1 MPKYIFKFIYE
12 KNSYDIPI
20 KSGLLNEAIYEYFSI
35 LKSDTSNLYF
45 LCNGKEINLSN
56 TNSYTDFKINTNRK
70 YLPIFVF
77 NIKRREKLVNENTI
91 YCPKCSNVAMIEFIN
106 NKISINNCINHH
118 STNDLTFYDFIEN
131 QKFSEKKIICNLCYN
146 NKSMYS
152 KFYSCLC
159 GILLCPLCSA
169 KHNTDDKKHA
179 IISYESRSFLCNAH
193 IENFTSYCKNC
204 KKNLCSICEVEHIHH
219 QTFLYKLK
227 MPNKGQIIEIKN
239 KIEETKK
246 DIHMFNNKLK
256 QTENMI
262 NKIFYYLR
270 NNIDGYYII
279 SDKMYNLELV
289 NYESI
294 NNFKN
299 YSNYNYYFSKEIFN
313 VLNKDIKYRIQY
325 IIDQINKIPK
335 NEMTMTYRVEGN
347 EIKLFGTK
355 FFERYK
361 DYCFLIIDGKITKT
375 IEKYKV
381 QRNINKSFIK
391 VTLVEKKIISN
402 FNNMFSDCPCLSYIE
417 DADKWDTINVTDMS
431 SLFSNCT
438 SLIFIRGINSWNIIN
453 VKDLSNIFNNCKN
466 LKMLPDISKWNCSN
480 VNNISSMFCNCEQ
493 LKELPDISK
502 WDISNVTTMKN
513 LFANCCFLWKM
524 PDISNWDTSKVIDMS
539 YLFYNCKNLIS
550 LPDIS
555 KWKTLN
561 LENISYMFSKCS
573 LLTYLPDISKWN
585 SKNLIFI
592 NNLFENCSSLKI
604 LPDISLWNTKNIKEL
619 SYIFA
624 GCSS

>member
-1 MPKYIFKFIYE
+1 
-12 KNSYDIPI
+12 
-20 KSGLLNEAIYEYFSI
+20 
-35 LKSDTSNLYF
+35 
-45 LCNGKEINLSN
+45 
-56 TNSYTDFKINTNRK
+56 
-70 YLPIFVF
+70 
-77 NIKRREKLVNENTI
+77 
-91 YCPKCSNVAMIEFIN
+91 
-106 NKISINNCINHH
+106 
-118 STNDLTFYDFIEN
+118 
-131 QKFSEKKIICNLCYN
+131 
-146 NKSMYS
+146 
-152 KFYSCLC
+152 
-159 GILLCPLCSA
+159 
-169 KHNTDDKKHA
+169 
-179 IISYESRSFLCNAH
+179 
-193 IENFTSYCKNC
+193 
-204 KKNLCSICEVEHIHH
+204 
-219 QTFLYKLK
+219 
-227 MPNKGQIIEIKN
+227 
-239 KIEETKK
+239 
-246 DIHMFNNKLK
+246 
-256 QTENMI
+256 MI

-299 YSNYNYYFSKEIFN
+299 YSNYNYYFSREIFN

-513 LFANCCFLWKM
+513 LFANCCFFKRSELAKRFHPSM
-524 PDISNWDTSKVIDMS
+524 LPLNIGSLEMALALISNNAAAA
-539 YLFYNCKNLIS
+539 F
-550 LPDIS
+550 
-555 KWKTLN
+555 
-561 LENISYMFSKCS
+561 
-573 LLTYLPDISKWN
+573 N
-585 SKNLIFI
+585 SAK
-592 NNLFENCSSLKI
+592 K
-604 LPDISLWNTKNIKEL
+604 
-619 SYIFA
+619 
-624 GCSS
+624 